1 MKDLMTDLIVCVLW
15 HVTQVVKVDALK
27 KKVYLDNGAEIG
39 YDKCLIATGELDL
52 LDLSLVVLSPFLIGR
67 AISSSNRLQTV
78 QWATF
83 LDWAQMNFQ
92 FHEHSVDSF
101 MNCTSFFNWLIIRC
115 KLQPELAA
123 QVIQTWSNVIQNV
136 G

>member
-1 MKDLMTDLIVCVLW
+1 MKDLMTDLIVYVLW

-52 LDLSLVVLSPFLIGR
+52 LDLSLVLSPFLIGR
-67 AISSSNRLQTV
+67 AISSPNTLQTV
-78 QWATF
+78 RWATF
-83 LDWAQMNFQ
+83 LDWARMNFQ

-101 MNCTSFFNWLIIRC
+101 TNYTSFFY
-115 KLQPELAA
+115 LAYNKMQA
-123 QVIQTWSNVIQNV
+123 SAWTCSTSGAGNVIQKV